1 MEILDRYG
9 ISPELAWVSALL
21 TGAIAI
27 AGASL
32 AFTERVFWGFI
43 WRYFWGPV
51 HADADGANCYVYRTD
66 EGEMVGRDGPSGE
79 LFEGCTSGAYEATAF
94 VAEPGYTVVS
104 TLGYITVLVF
114 MLGGVY
120 LLFRNVEFSP
130 YRRFFLA
137 LVPFMLFGGALRT
150 VEDAFVAA
158 LDADTTPALE
168 FPASA
173 LLISP
178 FIYFTVFA
186 IATGSFF
193 LARWLHR
200 RELTDTYTYPLAAI
214 GAGVL
219 AATVGYLLFL
229 SQTTNYIEFEPTV
242 AGTILGLATVSAVL
256 VYLGAE
262 RFWPAANAATG
273 LVGPVV
279 VWGHAVDGFANVLA
293 NDWTHVW
300 DLGVSYSP
308 KHPFNEFIIDTTGAL
323 QGGDEIAGLYVGEAW
338 PFALVKLAI
347 PLAIV
352 ALFDEEFFDESPRF
366 AIMLLGA
373 IIAVGLGP
381 GTRDMLRFTFG
392 I

>member
-1 MEILDRYG
+1 MEQFERYG
-9 ISPELAWVSALL
+9 ISPELAWVSALV
-21 TGAIAI
+21 TGALAV
-27 AGASL
+27 AGAAV
-32 AFTERVFWGFI
+32 AFTERVYWGFI
-43 WRYFWGPV
+43 WQYFWGPV
-51 HADADGANCYVYRTD
+51 HADADGVGCYVHLPEQGQTI
-66 EGEMVGRDGPSGE
+66 EGSGVN
-79 LFEGCTSGAYEATAF
+79 CSPGAYDTTAF

-120 LLFRNVEFSP
+120 LLFRNTDFSP
-130 YRRFFLA
+130 YKGFFLA
-137 LVPFMLFGGALRT
+137 LVPFVLFGGALRT

-158 LDADTTPALE
+158 LEAGATPALE

-178 FIYFTVFA
+178 FIYFTVFGV
-186 IATGSFF
+186 ATASFF
-193 LARWLHR
+193 LSKRLHHR
-200 RELTDTYTYPLAAI
+200 GITDTYTYPLATI
-214 GAGVL
+214 GVGVL
-219 AATVGYLLFL
+219 VTTLGYLVSLAL
-229 SQTTNYIEFEPTV
+229 TTDYIEFEPTI
-242 AGTILGLATVSAVL
+242 AASIIGLATVSAL
-256 VYLGAE
+256 AVYAGAA

-273 LVGPVV
+273 IIGLVVI
-279 VWGHAVDGFANVLA
+279 WGHAIDGFANVLA

-300 DLGVSYSP
+300 NLGISYNP
-308 KHPFNEFIIDTTGAL
+308 KHPFNEFVIDTTGSL
-323 QGGDEIAGLYVGEAW
+323 QGGDAIAGIYVGEAW
-338 PFALVKLAI
+338 PFALIKLAI

-352 ALFDEEFFDESPRF
+352 ALFNDEFMDESPRF